1 MEISS
6 SFLVRVFVWVCPCER
21 LVFVRLLPVQP
32 SCWLWPPW
40 PWRLRGSPGNL
51 PPPCACVCQSG
62 CACMLM
68 LACQSKPPLGSQ
80 SHQLLIKLVCRGSTS
95 VLTDVTDAGK
105 CISVCIGAAAVDFYA
120 ISAEWGAAV
129 YRAVGIC
136 KVCVYVC
143 LQSSTYSWC
152 SFINH
157 KSLTA
162 KTAATSANCFCLPSD
177 QLSSVLSLFYIL
189 SFSPFPSRTS
199 PFFSLP
205 ALLSSQLTSFMVA
218 CLNWCFF
225 SPLTSCASWHAWWF
239 TNTHTQKA
247 I

>member
-1 MEISS
+1 MLWRFQAAFWCVCLFGCVHASVWCLWDC
-6 SFLVRVFVWVCPCER
+6 FLCNPLVDYDLPDLDVWGGA
-21 LVFVRLLPVQP
+21 LAT
-32 SCWLWPPW
+32 
-40 PWRLRGSPGNL
+40 
-51 PPPCACVCQSG
+51 PPCACVCQSG

-199 PFFSLP
+199 PSFSLP